1 MNPLV
6 AVLLASWCVA
16 IIPVWTPSDVF
27 ARESERSPTSSSHS
41 SGHHASQG
49 RSYAKAASGVPRDRH
64 GRITC
69 SAETKHACKKSH
81 PCPSTGKPKGACPG
95 YVIDHIQAL
104 KHGGRDAPDN
114 MQWQTVQKAKIKDRM
129 E

>member
-16 IIPVWTPSDVF
+16 MLPVWTPSDRF
-27 ARESERSPTSSSHS
+27 ARESERSSTSSHYVS
-41 SGHHASQG
+41 SGSHT
-49 RSYAKAASGVPRDRH
+49 KATPGMPRDRH
-64 GRITC
+64 GRIKR
-69 SAETKHACKKSH
+69 SAEAKHASKKSH

-114 MQWQTVQKAKIKDRM
+114 IQWQTVQEAKIKDRT

>member
-1 MNPLV
+1 MKPLV

-16 IIPVWTPSDVF
+16 ILLVWTPSDLF
-27 ARESERSPTSSSHS
+27 ARESERSPTSSTHS

-49 RSYAKAASGVPRDRH
+49 RSHLKAASSVPLDWH
-64 GRITC
+64 GRIKRSTE
-69 SAETKHACKKSH
+69 AKHAFKKSH

-104 KHGGRDAPDN
+104 KHGGRDAPDDI
-114 MQWQTVQKAKIKDRM
+114 QWQTVQEAKIKDRT